1 MSLPNYAYTFSN
13 IDPVN
18 ENRAKKRV
26 IESLMRHY
34 TEADPEIYLNNVEE
48 VDINIINTYIDD
60 IISNLNNLISY
71 VYVDSKAT
79 VRFLFNFIGDSTVS
93 FKKTIINIQSTLRK
107 MENFILD
114 IKQKISNVSF
124 NDMQKLIKKSK
135 ELFSVYNTT
144 YNTFYDKVGI
154 KFVKGIKGLVIVE
167 ALFNELNG
175 SMYSLETKLTEIFKN
190 YNERR
195 QNLFTK
201 TEVDTQR
208 KLQGGY
214 YSLSNPDDYK
224 IGEYV

>member
-154 KFVKGIKGLVIVE
+154 KFVKGIKGLEIVE